1 MNWQEIAIAALSV
14 LSVLFGAVLR
24 TLWDATQKLTDN
36 VHQLEK
42 DLPETYLRRDDFK
55 THSER
60 VEALIQRVIDK
71 LDGKVDKPQ

>member
-1 MNWQEIAIAALSV
+1 MNWQEVAIGALSI

-42 DLPETYLRRDDFK
+42 ELPETYLRRDDFK
-55 THSER
+55 AHSER
-60 VEALIQRVIDK
+60 VETLIQRVIDK
-71 LDGKVDKPQ
+71 LEAKADKP